1 MCHYNIDLLEWQ
13 VKVAFQFKYNCCSSN
28 SYRNPSEARRTSF
41 VMKTKVNRNTIHNIQ
56 RAKLRLVRY
65 WKLNFFVYRKEDVF
79 VNILMY
85 LTTLK
90 NKYFLAKIK
99 SEIWSDIFWT
109 TKKSLLTEVTQFLP
123 KNHETSYIFSF
134 LENSRDW
141 TYFSSE
147 KWMTNFSRFLD
158 LENLEK
164 QPYLWYSL
172 SNVLY

>member
-1 MCHYNIDLLEWQ
+1 MVWKPRVDILDGQCLQIPYFPSLDFSKKSRLIWTLFWTFYEWIG
-13 VKVAFQFKYNCCSSN
+13 SWN

-65 WKLNFFVYRKEDVF
+65 WKLIFFVYRKEDVF

-99 SEIWSDIFWT
+99 SEIWSDIFKMFPSVKPW
-109 TKKSLLTEVTQFLP
+109 
-123 KNHETSYIFSF
+123 
-134 LENSRDW
+134 
-141 TYFSSE
+141 
-147 KWMTNFSRFLD
+147 
-158 LENLEK
+158 
-164 QPYLWYSL
+164 
-172 SNVLY
+172 